1 MLNMMKLVKLSEYF
15 DIYSG
20 IEKSKVSYSE
30 VKLNQDYIPYI
41 RPSNEYNSTFNG
53 FVDRLSCNKSKIYPK
68 ETIFYGNT
76 GAGCHT
82 FAYVSQNEFVP
93 NNNVSVLIAKVNLL
107 LEEKL
112 FYANCITSNRYRF
125 SYGRI
130 PNLNRI
136 TNLLI
141 PSKDSIPD
149 FIYQQKIRKIS
160 NNALSDNKIELNKE
174 IWKKFKLDILF
185 NISGTTTTKL
195 KLLEESGKGEYPYI
209 TTKAKENGCDGFY
222 NYKTESGNVITIDSA
237 VIGYVS
243 YQFKDFSASDH
254 VEKLTLI
261 YPLNKYIAM
270 FLTTILNMEQYRF
283 HYGRKASQDR
293 LKNLNIKLPVTKHG
307 QPDWEFME
315 NYIKSL
321 PYSASL

>member
-1 MLNMMKLVKLSEYF
+1 MIHLVKINEYF
-15 DIYSG
+15 EIHNG
-20 IEKSKVSYSE
+20 ITKSSIIVEASQINE
-30 VKLNQDYIPYI
+30 HYIPYI
-41 RPSNEYNSTFNG
+41 RPSQSYENS
-53 FVDRLSCNKSKIYPK
+53 VDGYVDKRNIKNNKIFPPYTIYISTDGEGSHSYSYLSS
-68 ETIFYGNT
+68 FD
-76 GAGCHT
+76 
-82 FAYVSQNEFVP
+82 FVP
-93 NNNVSVLIAKVNLL
+93 NSNVIALIEKIPLKV
-107 LEEKL
+107 EEKL
-112 FYANCITSNRYRF
+112 FYANCITNNRFKF
-125 SYGRI
+125 SYSRKPKEERI
-130 PNLNRI
+130 SS
-136 TNLLI
+136 LLI

-149 FIYQQKIRKIS
+149 FVYQQKIKNIS
-160 NNALSDNKIELNKE
+160 NYALCDNKIELNKS
-174 IWKKFKLDILF
+174 IWKEFKLDVLF

-209 TTKAKENGCDGFY
+209 TTKAKDNGCDGFY

-254 VEKLTLI
+254 VEKLALI

-307 QPDWEFME
+307 QPDWKFME

-321 PYSASL
+321 SYSSSL

>member
-1 MLNMMKLVKLSEYF
+1 MINLVKLTEYF
-15 DIYSG
+15 EIYSG
-20 IEKSKVSYSE
+20 IEKNKVLHSDL
-30 VKLNQDYIPYI
+30 KINQNYIPYI
-41 RPSNEYNSTFNG
+41 RPSNEYNGTFNG
-53 FVDRLSCNKSKIYPK
+53 FVDKILCNKSKIYPK

-76 GAGCHT
+76 GEGSHT
-82 FAYVSQNEFVP
+82 FAYVSQSEFVP
-93 NNNVSVLIAKVNLL
+93 NNNVSVLIEKIDLL

-112 FYANCITSNRYRF
+112 FYAKCITSNRYSF

-130 PNLNRI
+130 PNVNRMR
-136 TNLLI
+136 NLLI
-141 PSKDSIPD
+141 PSKNSIPD
-149 FIYQQKIRKIS
+149 FVYQQKIKNIS
-160 NNALSDNKIELNKE
+160 KHALYDDKIELNKE
-174 IWKKFKLDILF
+174 IWKEFKLDILF

-209 TTKAKENGCDGFY
+209 TTKAKDNGCDGFY
-222 NYKTESGNVITIDSA
+222 NHKTESGNVITIDSA

-254 VEKLTLI
+254 VEKLVLI

-307 QPDWEFME
+307 QPDWQLIE

-321 PYSASL
+321 PYSSSL